1 MTPGSNDPPD
11 GGNWA
16 RELDELHSREAL
28 AENMGGDEKVR
39 RQHDR
44 GKLDV
49 RRRIDLLLDAGS
61 FHEIGKIAG
70 TPTYDDEGNLVDLR
84 ASNFVFGRGRIDDR
98 TVVVAADDFT
108 VRGGAAD
115 ASIITKQIA
124 AEQMA
129 LELRLPLVRLID
141 GTGGGGSVKTLD
153 SDPKKQSE
161 NSAGSYGRGART
173 YVPANPGWEH
183 VVANL
188 ATVPVV
194 ALCLGPVAGLG
205 AARAVSSHY
214 SVMVKGLSQLFVAG
228 PPVVNRLGLEEVD
241 KESLGGSR
249 IHTRN
254 GAVDAEVGSEEEA
267 FEHACR
273 FLSYL
278 PSSIHELPGR
288 GPVTDDPE
296 RTDDSL
302 LDVVPRDRRHVYRMR
317 DIVESVFDQGSFFE
331 IGARFGR
338 SAITG
343 LARLDGWPVAVL
355 AGDPYHYGGG
365 WTADASQKVVR
376 FVDLAETF
384 HLPVV
389 HLVDNPGFVIG
400 TEAERAAT
408 IRHGSRALAAVYQAT
423 VPWCSILVR
432 KAFGV
437 AGAAHSPAHRFQYR
451 YAWPSGD
458 WGSLP
463 VEGGVEAA
471 YRSDL
476 EQSDDPEAL
485 LAEITERLNSVRS
498 PFRTA
503 EAFLVEEIIDPRGT
517 RPLLCEFANLAA
529 PLRTTGPS
537 GFGYRP

>member
-1 MTPGSNDPPD
+1 MSSGEGWQP
-11 GGNWA
+11 
-16 RELDELHSREAL
+16 ELDELAAREAF
-28 AENMGGDEKVR
+28 AERMGGDEKVG
-39 RQHDR
+39 RQR
-44 GKLDV
+44 GQGKLDV
-49 RRRIDLLLDAGS
+49 RDRIGQLLDDGS

-70 TPTYDDEGNLVDLR
+70 TPEYDADGNLVDLR

-98 TVVVAADDFT
+98 TVVVAGDDFT

-129 LELRLPLVRLID
+129 GELRLPLVRLID

-153 SDPKKQSE
+153 TDPQKQSE
-161 NSAGSYGRGART
+161 TSSVGYGRGSRT

-194 ALCLGPVAGLG
+194 ALALGPVAGLG
-205 AARAVSSHY
+205 AARAVTSHY

-228 PPVVNRLGLEEVD
+228 PPVVNRLGGEQVD

-254 GAVDAEVGSEEEA
+254 GAIDDEVASEDEA
-267 FEHACR
+267 FAR
-273 FLSYL
+273 ARQFLSYL
-278 PSSIHELPGR
+278 PSSVHELAPR
-288 GPVTDDPE
+288 GPVDDDPQ
-296 RTDDSL
+296 RTDDTL
-302 LDVVPRDRRHVYRMR
+302 RDLVPRDRRQVYKMR
-317 DIVESVFDQGSFFE
+317 AAIESVVDRGSWFE
-331 IGARFGR
+331 MGAGFGR
-338 SAITG
+338 SAICG

-355 AGDPYHYGGG
+355 AGDSYHYGGG
-365 WTADASQKVVR
+365 WTADASQKVTR

-400 TEAERAAT
+400 SEAEKAAT
-408 IRHGSRALAAVYQAT
+408 IRHGSRALATVYQAS
-423 VPWCSILVR
+423 VPWCSVLVR

-437 AGAAHSPAHRFQYR
+437 AGAAHSAAHRFQYR

-476 EQSDDPEAL
+476 EASDDPEAL
-485 LAEITERLNSVRS
+485 LAEITERLNAVRS

-503 EAFLVEEIIDPRGT
+503 EAFLVEEIIDPSDT

-529 PLRTTGPS
+529 PLRTPGPAR
-537 GFGYRP
+537 FPYRP